1 MLKVDQYF
9 QEVHNLMTMIKVFFC
24 FWQDIQDDIEDELS
38 FEELVLLRS
47 IAQKRAVICKVPS
60 HYVFKSLMLLP
71 LRCVVKRKLKKGLNC
86 QNVPTTGAQLLT
98 VTLFT
103 C

>member
-9 QEVHNLMTMIKVFFC
+9 QEVRNLMTMIKVFFC

-47 IAQKRAVICKVPS
+47 IAQKHAVICKVPS
-60 HYVFKSLMLLP
+60 H
-71 LRCVVKRKLKKGLNC
+71 KLCK
-86 QNVPTTGAQLLT
+86 
-98 VTLFT
+98 F
-103 C
+103 